1 MVLLVIICIAMTVLT
16 FGTIMALTRPSR
28 ESRTLV
34 MRLASIRNPRRSLE
48 ADGEDLGIEEDVD
61 AGSLSARISE
71 FVKKYPLSAKIER
84 LILQSQ
90 STMTVGSFVLYSLVL
105 AGAFGFAVVFFAGTF
120 TLIWAGAA
128 VGVWLPFLWLR
139 RKRNRRFNKFAE
151 ALPDAVDLMAR
162 ALRAGHSIQQA
173 IELIAEQ
180 SPAPLCDEF
189 EEVHSHQK
197 FGIPFREALLL
208 MGDRVSSKDLSFVIT
223 AILVQKETGGDL
235 IQILERTT
243 EVIRDRGRVEGEI
256 KTYTAQGRLTGWIL
270 SALPVVMLAII
281 SVASPSYPT
290 VLFHDPLGQKLLMG
304 GVVMITLGAL
314 TIRKIVAVEI

>member
-1 MVLLVIICIAMTVLT
+1 MVLLIVVCIGILVLT

-48 ADGEDLGIEEDVD
+48 GEGEDLGITEDQA
-61 AGSLSARISE
+61 AGTLSARISE
-71 FVKKYPLSAKIER
+71 FVKKYPFSAKIDR

-90 STMTVGSFVLYSLVL
+90 STQTVGSFVLYSFGTACLLGLIAVFATGSFVMAWPAAGVGILV
-105 AGAFGFAVVFFAGTF
+105 
-120 TLIWAGAA
+120 
-128 VGVWLPFLWLR
+128 PFLLLR
-139 RKRNRRFNKFAE
+139 RKRNKRLNKFAA
-151 ALPDAVDLMAR
+151 ALPDAVDLLAR

-208 MGDRVSSKDLSFVIT
+208 MTDRVSSKDLSFVVT

-243 EVIRDRGRVEGEI
+243 EVIRDRSRVEGEI
-256 KTYTAQGRLTGWIL
+256 QTYTAQGRLTGWIL
-270 SALPVVMLAII
+270 SGLPVVMLAII

-290 VLFHDPLGQKLLMG
+290 VLFHDPLGQKLLMAG
-304 GVVMITLGAL
+304 GVMITIGAL
-314 TIRKIVAVEI
+314 LIRKIVAVEI

>member
-1 MVLLVIICIAMTVLT
+1 MVLLMVTCFAILILT
-16 FGTIMALTRPSR
+16 FGTIMVLTRPSR

-48 ADGEDLGIEEDVD
+48 ADGEDLGIEEEEE
-61 AGSLSARISE
+61 AGSLSARIGE
-71 FVKKYPLSAKIER
+71 FVRKYPLSAKIDR
-84 LILQSQ
+84 LILQSH
-90 STMTVGSFVLYSLVL
+90 STLTVGSFVLYSFAISGGLGLLLVF
-105 AGAFGFAVVFFAGTF
+105 ATGGFSMG
-120 TLIWAGAA
+120 WAGAG

-139 RKRNRRFNKFAE
+139 RKRNKRLDKFQK
-151 ALPDAVDLMAR
+151 ALPDAVDLIAR

-173 IELIAEQ
+173 LELVAEQ

-197 FGIPFREALLL
+197 FGMPFREALLL
-208 MGDRVSSKDLSFVIT
+208 MGDQVSSKDLSFVIT

-256 KTYTAQGRLTGWIL
+256 QTYTAQGRLTGWIL

-304 GVVMITLGAL
+304 GAVMITIGGLI
-314 TIRKIVAVEI
+314 IRKIVAVEV

>member
-1 MVLLVIICIAMTVLT
+1 MVLLIVICLAIMALT
-16 FGTIMALTRPSR
+16 FGTIMVMTRPSK

-34 MRLASIRNPRRSLE
+34 IRLASIRNPRRSLQE
-48 ADGEDLGIEEDVD
+48 VGEDIGLDENEE

-71 FVKKYPLSAKIER
+71 FVKKYPFSAKIDR
-84 LILQSQ
+84 LILQSH
-90 STMTVGSFVLYSLVL
+90 STLTVGAFVLYSFAFSAVL
-105 AGAFGFAVVFFAGTF
+105 GIVVLFATGSFS
-120 TLIWAGAA
+120 LIWAGAG
-128 VGVWLPFLWLR
+128 VGIWLPFLWLR
-139 RKRNRRFNKFAE
+139 RKRNKRLDAFAK

-173 IELIAEQ
+173 IELVAEQ
-180 SPAPLCDEF
+180 SPAPLRDEF

-197 FGIPFREALLL
+197 FGIPFREALLI
-208 MGDRVSSKDLSFVIT
+208 MGDRVASKDLSFVIT

-243 EVIRDRGRVEGEI
+243 EVIRDRSRVEGEI
-256 KTYTAQGRLTGWIL
+256 QTYTAQGRLTGWIL

-304 GVVMITLGAL
+304 GGVMITIGAL
-314 TIRKIVAVEI
+314 IIRKIVAVEI

>member
-1 MVLLVIICIAMTVLT
+1 MVLLLVTCFAILILT
-16 FGTIMALTRPSR
+16 FGTIMALTRPSH

-48 ADGEDLGIEEDVD
+48 EDGEDIGLEGEEV

-71 FVKKYPLSAKIER
+71 FVKKYPLSAKIDR
-84 LILQSQ
+84 LILQSH
-90 STMTVGSFVLYSLVL
+90 SELTVGSFVLYSLAFSGGLGL
-105 AGAFGFAVVFFAGTF
+105 AAVFASGAFSMV
-120 TLIWAGAA
+120 WAGAG
-128 VGVWLPFLWLR
+128 VGIWLPFLWLR
-139 RKRNRRFNKFAE
+139 RKRNKRLDKFQK

-208 MGDRVSSKDLSFVIT
+208 MSDRVSSKDLSFVVT

-256 KTYTAQGRLTGWIL
+256 QTYTAQGRLTGWIL

-304 GVVMITLGAL
+304 GAVMITIGAL
-314 TIRKIVAVEI
+314 LIRKIVAVEV

>member
-1 MVLLVIICIAMTVLT
+1 MILLAFTCFALLILT
-16 FGTIMALTRPSR
+16 FGTIMVLTRPSR
-28 ESRTLV
+28 ESRTLL
-34 MRLASIRNPRRSLE
+34 MRLSSIRNPRRSLKE
-48 ADGEDLGIEEDVD
+48 DGEDLGIEEEEA

-71 FVKKYPLSAKIER
+71 FVQKYPLAAKIER
-84 LILQSQ
+84 LLLQSH
-90 STMTVGSFVLYSLVL
+90 SDLTVGSFVLYSLGYCGGLGFL
-105 AGAFGFAVVFFAGTF
+105 AIFVTGAFSFG
-120 TLIWAGAA
+120 WAGAGA
-128 VGVWLPFLWLR
+128 GLCLPFFWLR
-139 RKRNRRFNKFAE
+139 RKRNKRLDAFQK
-151 ALPDAVDLMAR
+151 ALPDAVDLMSR
-162 ALRAGHSIQQA
+162 ALRAGHSIQQSL
-173 IELIAEQ
+173 ELIAEQ

-189 EEVHSHQK
+189 SEVHSHQK

-208 MGDRVSSKDLSFVIT
+208 MGDRVGSKDLSFVIT

-256 KTYTAQGRLTGWIL
+256 QTYTAQGRLTGWIL

-304 GVVMITLGAL
+304 GGVMIIIGSMV
-314 TIRKIVAVEI
+314 IRKIVAVEI